1 MTVRNNGNL
10 EIAEKKETGVN
21 RDDITRMARES
32 GFVGFDGDNGSLR
45 LFAALVA
52 AAERLEIKKDI
63 EEEMTD
69 ELDDQ
74 AYHLCMELIAKI
86 LKRGAP

>member
-1 MTVRNNGNL
+1 MT
-10 EIAEKKETGVN
+10 
-21 RDDITRMARES
+21 RDDIIRMAREAGDVLVDS
-32 GFVGFDGDNGSLR
+32 RGREEFFFDSYGIER
-45 LFAALVA
+45 FASLVA
-52 AAERLEIKKDI
+52 AAERLAVKKDI

>member
-1 MTVRNNGNL
+1 MT
-10 EIAEKKETGVN
+10 K
-21 RDDITRMARES
+21 DDIIRMAREAEIL
-32 GFVGFDGDNGSLR
+32 VGFNDVHPSIER
-45 LFAALVA
+45 FAELVA
-52 AAERLEIKKDI
+52 AAERWEIKKNI

>member
-1 MTVRNNGNL
+1 MT
-10 EIAEKKETGVN
+10 
-21 RDDITRMARES
+21 RDDIIRMARDA
-32 GFVGFDGDNGSLR
+32 GFEANASLGEIYIGGWLPDLLQR
-45 LFAALVA
+45 FANLVA
-52 AAERLEIKKDI
+52 AAERLAVKKDI

>member
-1 MTVRNNGNL
+1 MTEEEL
-10 EIAEKKETGVN
+10 SKMISEFLPYPAEGQHHALKQ
-21 RDDITRMARES
+21 
-32 GFVGFDGDNGSLR
+32 
-45 LFAALVA
+45 FAKLVA
-52 AAERLEIKKDI
+52 AAERLAVKKDI

-86 LKRGAP
+86 LKRDAP

>member
-1 MTVRNNGNL
+1 MT
-10 EIAEKKETGVN
+10 K
-21 RDDITRMARES
+21 DDIVRMAVNSGMELYGLGKDREK
-32 GFVGFDGDNGSLR
+32 FIHCLNE
-45 LFAALVA
+45 FAALVA
-52 AAERLEIKKDI
+52 AAERWEIKKDI

-86 LKRGAP
+86 LKRGTP

>member
-1 MTVRNNGNL
+1 MT
-10 EIAEKKETGVN
+10 T
-21 RDDITRMARES
+21 DDIIRMAREAC
-32 GFVGFDGDNGSLR
+32 GEPAWDGGVDWTWEELGR
-45 LFAALVA
+45 FAALVA
-52 AAERLEIKKDI
+52 AAERLAVKKDI

>member
-1 MTVRNNGNL
+1 MN
-10 EIAEKKETGVN
+10 K
-21 RDDITRMARES
+21 DDIIRMAREAGLTS
-32 GFVGFDGDNGSLR
+32 YPGWVTDGEGLENLER
-45 LFAALVA
+45 FAELVA
-52 AAERLEIKKDI
+52 AAERWEIKKNI

>member
-1 MTVRNNGNL
+1 MDR
-10 EIAEKKETGVN
+10 
-21 RDDITRMARES
+21 RDIIRMAQEAGAERNS
-32 GFVGFDGDNGSLR
+32 DFPDWSFDDDQIER
-45 LFAALVA
+45 FATLVA
-52 AAERLEIKKDI
+52 AAERLAVKKDI

-86 LKRGAP
+86 LRRGQT

>member
-1 MTVRNNGNL
+1 MCDDDGRDSDSIVITSYL
-10 EIAEKKETGVN
+10 EHFAKLVVKE
-21 RDDITRMARES
+21 
-32 GFVGFDGDNGSLR
+32 
-45 LFAALVA
+45 
-52 AAERLEIKKDI
+52 ERLAIKKII

-69 ELDDQ
+69 ELDDE

>member
-1 MTVRNNGNL
+1 MNDIIRMAKEAGLANYPGWVTDGEGLENL
-10 EIAEKKETGVN
+10 E
-21 RDDITRMARES
+21 R
-32 GFVGFDGDNGSLR
+32 
-45 LFAALVA
+45 FAALVA
-52 AAERLEIKKDI
+52 AAERWEIKKDI

-69 ELDDQ
+69 DLDDQ

>member
-1 MTVRNNGNL
+1 MT
-10 EIAEKKETGVN
+10 T
-21 RDDITRMARES
+21 DDIIRMALKAGATIRT
-32 GFVGFDGDNGSLR
+32 DCNGQGVLANGIDVEE
-45 LFAALVA
+45 FAAIVA
-52 AAERLEIKKDI
+52 AAERLAVKKDI

>member
-1 MTVRNNGNL
+1 MT
-10 EIAEKKETGVN
+10 
-21 RDDITRMARES
+21 RDDIIRMALKAGATIRT
-32 GFVGFDGDNGSLR
+32 DCNGQGVLANGIDVEE
-45 LFAALVA
+45 FAALVA
-52 AAERLEIKKDI
+52 AAERLSVKKDI